1 MYWDWQNE
9 SNFMVSS
16 TSTHGAA
23 ALYSSLNRW
32 SMGCFIDFSKTNN
45 TKRGIHRDYILLIFL
60 IAVWKYNVQGT
71 SPDHYKQALHKI
83 WFIRWKMI
91 HIQIYILFVRI
102 CFEVTSNRNH
112 LRSIEISNFQNMVKR
127 KYMTSFLVNIKAFCM
142 QCRE

>member
-32 SMGCFIDFSKTNN
+32 SMGSFINFSKTNN
-45 TKRGIHRDYILLIFL
+45 KKRGIHRDYILLILFL
-60 IAVWKYNVQGT
+60 QQHENTTCKAHLLTTISNHYIKYDSFLG
-71 SPDHYKQALHKI
+71 K
-83 WFIRWKMI
+83 WFIFKWTF
-91 HIQIYILFVRI
+91 YLLGFVLNQTVKSI
-102 CFEVTSNRNH
+102 CNRNH

-127 KYMTSFLVNIKAFCM
+127 KYMTSFW
-142 QCRE
+142 

>member
-32 SMGCFIDFSKTNN
+32 SMGSFIDFSKTNN
-45 TKRGIHRDYILLIFL
+45 KKRGIHRDYILLIFFL
-60 IAVWKYNVQGT
+60 TAAWKYNVQGT
-71 SPDHYKQALHKI
+71 SPDHYIQLLHKI
-83 WFIRWKMI
+83 WFIRRKMI

-102 CFEVTSNRNH
+102 CIENFSICNRTY

-127 KYMTSFLVNIKAFCM
+127 KYMTSFW
-142 QCRE
+142 